1 MTAAIL
7 AVGAPTMSTVATAP
21 PAASRRTSGGVSQ
34 WKRQVTVFAMLM
46 ILLVV
51 GVAGASGALMWR
63 MLRDVAASE
72 REGDAKMQAATATRQ
87 AILEVDRLLMQA
99 IALSDPDQV
108 RAAAVASIAA
118 ASRLED
124 SVTALRQI
132 LPNNGDVEEM
142 ARLVDSVK
150 PPRMKVVVAARK
162 RENAQALEML
172 AGIAEP
178 MKRIDELSTTIQ
190 KAQSAAQARSAEAR
204 DANFKRVLLGLAA
217 ASSGGV
223 VLGLLFYWRLMKRL
237 SRTDEVEHLLVE
249 VHECAQHLDSDG
261 RRLSQL
267 NHDMRQANDQ
277 LTAMVGRFR
286 ESFGAMGEDT
296 RRALDEL
303 KSLTEACNNSMATSR
318 QQAGDAKVVAEQ
330 VKATVL
336 QMHGLQD
343 VTQAL
348 GKSRNQIANFT
359 ESIARISSTTRLLSM
374 NAAVEAARAG
384 EAGRGF
390 NVVAQSIRKLSEDTQ
405 TAAVEIRRASDDINE
420 QLATTEESVDKTRA
434 LMDDCAQ
441 RIAALEASAAHN
453 QRLIEAMAS
462 DVQGFRTA
470 FDRQTGRVREMDG
483 DVGSLDGTLQAGH
496 SHAEL
501 LDGTAS
507 ALSDTSSRMLQRV
520 ASVVQ

>member
-1 MTAAIL
+1 MTSAMADHDL
-7 AVGAPTMSTVATAP
+7 STTS
-21 PAASRRTSGGVSQ
+21 PARRAGGGVSQ

-63 MLRDVAASE
+63 MLRDVAAAQKDS
-72 REGDAKMQAATATRQ
+72 DAKMQAATATRQ

-108 RAAAVASIAA
+108 RAAAVGSIAA

-132 LPNNGDVEEM
+132 LPNNADVAEM
-142 ARLVDSVK
+142 AQLVDSVK
-150 PPRMKVVVAARK
+150 PQRMKVVVAARK
-162 RENAQALEML
+162 RENAQALQTL

-178 MKRIDELSTTIQ
+178 MKRIDVLSTAIQ
-190 KAQSAAQARSAEAR
+190 KAQGDELVRSAQAREDGFQRMLAG
-204 DANFKRVLLGLAA
+204 LLAA
-217 ASSGGV
+217 AVGGV
-223 VLGLLFYWRLMKRL
+223 VTGLLFYWRLMKRL
-237 SRTDEVEHLLVE
+237 SRTDEVERLLGE
-249 VHECAQHLDSDG
+249 VHESAQRMDSDG
-261 RRLSQL
+261 RQLSQL
-267 NHDMRQANDQ
+267 NADMRQANDQ
-277 LTAMVGRFR
+277 LTSMVVRFR
-286 ESFGAMGEDT
+286 ESFDAMGSDT
-296 RRALDEL
+296 QRSLAEL
-303 KSLTEACNNSMATSR
+303 ESLTETCNSSMATSR
-318 QQAGDAKVVAEQ
+318 QQAGDANVVAQQ
-330 VKATVL
+330 VKATVA
-336 QMHGLQD
+336 QMQGLQE

-348 GKSRNQIANFT
+348 GRSRNQIAGFT

-405 TAAVEIRRASDDINE
+405 TAAVEIRRASDDINQ
-420 QLATTEESVDKTRA
+420 QLATTEQSVGRTRE
-434 LMDDCAQ
+434 LMDDCAR
-441 RIAALEASAAHN
+441 RIAALESSAAHN
-453 QRLIEAMAS
+453 RKLIEAMSA

-470 FDRQTGRVREMDG
+470 FERQTGRVRQMDG

-496 SHAEL
+496 SHAQL

-507 ALSDTSSRMLQRV
+507 ALSDTSSRMLRRL
-520 ASVVQ
+520 ASVMQ

>member
-1 MTAAIL
+1 MERTDRPSA
-7 AVGAPTMSTVATAP
+7 ATA
-21 PAASRRTSGGVSQ
+21 RGSGGVSQ

-108 RAAAVASIAA
+108 RATAVASIAA

-124 SVTALRQI
+124 SVTALKQI
-132 LPNNGDVEEM
+132 LPGNAEVEEM

-162 RENAQALEML
+162 HENAQALELL

-178 MKRIDELSTTIQ
+178 MKRIDELSTAIQ
-190 KAQSAAQARSAEAR
+190 KAQSTELVRSAEAR
-204 DANFKRVLLGLAA
+204 DANFRQVLMGLAA
-217 ASSGGV
+217 AAAGSV

-237 SRTDEVEHLLVE
+237 SRTDEVERLLGE

-261 RRLSQL
+261 RRLAHL
-267 NHDMRQANDQ
+267 NHDIRNANDH
-277 LTAMVGRFR
+277 LTAMIGRFR
-286 ESFGAMGEDT
+286 DSFGAMGDDT
-296 RRALDEL
+296 QRALVEL
-303 KSLTEACNNSMATSR
+303 KSLTQTCDSSMATSR
-318 QQAGDAKVVAEQ
+318 QQAGDAGVVAEQ
-330 VKATVL
+330 VKATVAQMRSL
-336 QMHGLQD
+336 QQI
-343 VTQAL
+343 TEAL
-348 GKSRNQIANFT
+348 GRSRNQIASFT

-420 QLATTEESVDKTRA
+420 QLAATESSVSKTRE

-441 RIAALEASAAHN
+441 RIAALESSAAHN
-453 QRLIEAMAS
+453 RQLIEAMAK

-470 FDRQTGRVREMDG
+470 FDRQTGRVREMDV

-496 SHAEL
+496 SHAQL

-507 ALSDTSSRMLQRV
+507 ALSETSSRMLQRV
-520 ASVVQ
+520 ASVMQ